1 MKKNKHEKIKVI
13 WRFRDGKAGHDK
25 QSLALVQSLKNQVKC
40 RTFDINVQSQ
50 RNPILNII
58 FKNYKLP
65 EGITKPDIAI
75 GAGHKTHLHLLALK
89 RCFGTKIVVIMKP
102 SLPLKLFD
110 LCVIPKHDDVKS
122 GSNIFITN
130 FPLVNFNLNKKK
142 KENMALFLIGGPSKH
157 FYWDSK
163 KVLEQIKNISQEI
176 KFKKLLI
183 TTSRRTPIDFIN
195 EYKKLKIKNIKLYE
209 DTKII
214 NDWLDKNIIKVK
226 NIWVTNDS
234 YSMLIE
240 AIASGAYTDILELK
254 TKQGSSLS
262 REINAI
268 KKRIRNN
275 ITIQNEAERVSK
287 FIQKIWF

>member
-1 MKKNKHEKIKVI
+1 MKKIKII
-13 WRFRDGKAGHDK
+13 WRLLDGKKGHEK
-25 QSLALVQSLKNQVKC
+25 QSLALVRSLKEQSRC
-40 RTFDINVQSQ
+40 RIFDINIQDLE
-50 RNPILNII
+50 NPFLALI
-58 FKNYKLP
+58 FKKNNLNKGL
-65 EGITKPDIAI
+65 IKPDIAI
-75 GAGHKTHLHLLALK
+75 GAGHKTHFHLLAIK
-89 RCFGTKIVVIMKP
+89 RCFNAKIVVIMKP
-102 SLPLKLFD
+102 SIPHKLFD

-122 GSNIFITN
+122 GSNVFITN
-130 FPLVNFNLNKKK
+130 TPLVNFNLNKKK

-163 KVLEQIKNISQEI
+163 KVLEQIKNISQVF

-214 NDWLDKNIIKVK
+214 NDWLDKKIVKVK

-254 TKQGSSLS
+254 VKKKSRLSS
-262 REINAI
+262 EINSI
-268 KKRIRNN
+268 KKKIRNK
-275 ITIQNEAERVSK
+275 ITIQNEAEKVAK

>member
-1 MKKNKHEKIKVI
+1 MKKIKII
-13 WRFRDGKAGHDK
+13 WRLLDGKKGHEK
-25 QSLALVQSLKNQVKC
+25 QSLALVRSLKEQSRC
-40 RTFDINVQSQ
+40 RIFDINIQDLE
-50 RNPILNII
+50 NPFLALI
-58 FKNYKLP
+58 FKKNNLNKGL
-65 EGITKPDIAI
+65 IKPDIAI
-75 GAGHKTHLHLLALK
+75 GAGHKTHFHLLAIK
-89 RCFGTKIVVIMKP
+89 RCFNAKIVVIMKP
-102 SLPLKLFD
+102 SIPHKLFD

-122 GSNIFITN
+122 GSNVFITN
-130 FPLVNFNLNKKK
+130 TPLVNFNLNKKK

-163 KVLEQIKNISQEI
+163 KVLEQIKNISQVF

-214 NDWLDKNIIKVK
+214 NDWLNKKIVKVK

-254 TKQGSSLS
+254 IKKKSRLSS
-262 REINAI
+262 EINSI
-268 KKRIRNN
+268 KKKIRNK
-275 ITIQNEAERVSK
+275 ITIQNEAEKVAK

>member
-13 WRFRDGKAGHDK
+13 WRFLDGKAGHDK

-58 FKNYKLP
+58 FKYYKLP

-75 GAGHKTHLHLLALK
+75 GAGHKTHLHLLAIK

-130 FPLVNFNLNKKK
+130 FPLVNFNLNTKK
-142 KENMALFLIGGPSKH
+142 KENTALFLIGGPSKH

-163 KVLEQIKNISQEI
+163 IVLEQIKNISKKF

-195 EYKKLKIKNIKLYE
+195 EFNKLKIKNIKLYE
-209 DTKII
+209 HTKII